1 MTYLKVTSFL
11 RGTEEAWRQQKTYLT
26 CGRKTDTW
34 RSRDSN
40 PSSLLPAPTSEP
52 CSVMRK
58 ANPDM
63 WFNTQNAQ
71 RGQDSAPGQSAERR
85 LEQRVRAGDE
95 AKQHGTHAK
104 LYTDQ
109 PHGPRR
115 RRAGGGGRSRCQDSA
130 LRGLDRSPSSTSS
143 GKATGLTA
151 RAKDKEGPVPYVGA

>member
-34 RSRDSN
+34 RSQDSN
-40 PSSLLPAPTSEP
+40 PSFLLSAPTSKP

-58 ANPDM
+58 SNPDM

-71 RGQDSAPGQSAERR
+71 RGQDSAPGQSAEHR
-85 LEQRVRAGDE
+85 LEQRVRVGDE
-95 AKQHGTHAK
+95 AKQHGTYAN

-109 PHGPRR
+109 PRGPHRW
-115 RRAGGGGRSRCQDSA
+115 RAA
-130 LRGLDRSPSSTSS
+130 KRGTTVRTQLC
-143 GKATGLTA
+143 KASMDHCPAPPL
-151 RAKDKEGPVPYVGA
+151 AKPLA

>member
-115 RRAGGGGRSRCQDSA
+115 AGGRRREEPLSGLSSARPRWITVQHLLWQSHWLDCQGQ
-130 LRGLDRSPSSTSS
+130 R
-143 GKATGLTA
+143 
-151 RAKDKEGPVPYVGA
+151 